1 MYDVRQRAKRHRIRC
16 CASFVDDRS
25 STTAFP
31 RSRREL
37 CCERLDSVDRNGAVL
52 DRWGRILERFCSTL
66 PPKGRIEK
74 LLVANRGEIAC
85 RVMTTAKRLG
95 QAFVIDSSGFGHGA
109 VLGIPCVAVYS
120 TADRYSRHVR
130 MADEAACIGPAS
142 AAESYLNG
150 SAILEVARRHGA
162 TAIHPGYGFLS
173 EDQHFAERC
182 RKEGVVFVG
191 PSADVIR
198 TMGDKSAAKQIMRR
212 AGVPVVPGY
221 DGDDQTLD
229 HLMHQG
235 CDHVGF
241 PLLVKATVGGGGKG
255 MKLVH
260 SKDEL
265 KVLLDAFPEDMPDG
279 ALS

>member
-1 MYDVRQRAKRHRIRC
+1 MGKDSREVLFDPSAEGPHRKAARCQSRGNCLSRHDHCQTIGSSVRYGQQWMWTRRC
-16 CASFVDDRS
+16 
-25 STTAFP
+25 
-31 RSRREL
+31 
-37 CCERLDSVDRNGAVL
+37 
-52 DRWGRILERFCSTL
+52 
-66 PPKGRIEK
+66 
-74 LLVANRGEIAC
+74 
-85 RVMTTAKRLG
+85 
-95 QAFVIDSSGFGHGA
+95 

-265 KVLLDAFPEDMPDG
+265 KVLLGAFPEDMPDG

>member
-1 MYDVRQRAKRHRIRC
+1 
-16 CASFVDDRS
+16 
-25 STTAFP
+25 
-31 RSRREL
+31 
-37 CCERLDSVDRNGAVL
+37 
-52 DRWGRILERFCSTL
+52 
-66 PPKGRIEK
+66 
-74 LLVANRGEIAC
+74 
-85 RVMTTAKRLG
+85 
-95 QAFVIDSSGFGHGA
+95 
-109 VLGIPCVAVYS
+109 
-120 TADRYSRHVR
+120 
-130 MADEAACIGPAS
+130 MADETACIGPAS
-142 AAESYLNG
+142 AAESYLNA
-150 SAILEVARRHGA
+150 SAILEVARRYGA

-235 CDHVGF
+235 CAHVGF

-260 SKDEL
+260 HKDEL
-265 KVLLDAFPEDMPDG
+265 KVAVDIFQDKDTTEHDLRMPFLLHSARHWRPSVTAECCWSVLSGDRDM
-279 ALS
+279 SKFR